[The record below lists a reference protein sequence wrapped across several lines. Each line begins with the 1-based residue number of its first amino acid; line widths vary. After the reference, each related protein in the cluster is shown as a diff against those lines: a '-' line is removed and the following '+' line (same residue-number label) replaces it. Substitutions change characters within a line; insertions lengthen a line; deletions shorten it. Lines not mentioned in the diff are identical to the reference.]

1 MSTEKPPRT
10 ARAPRSSGA
19 HDAHGDIL
27 AKDGGKLFVHMH
39 RQHGL
44 SHRHYVLKPWQVNLL
59 AALTSRVGI
68 LLLVVGFAS
77 WGWFAAQAGRTKLLE
92 LRLAQMESDSLRL
105 DTLRATLTEL
115 QARYDQVQKM
125 LSLAT
130 ANSPQQS
137 DSAATQ
143 AKRDSARTPA
153 GVGGR

>member
-1 MSTEKPPRT
+1 MSDAKPPR
-10 ARAPRSSGA
+10 ASGA

-27 AKDGGKLFVHMH
+27 SKDGGKLFVHMH

-44 SHRHYVLKPWQVNLL
+44 SHRHYVLKPWQVSLL
-59 AALTSRVGI
+59 AGLTSRVGI
-68 LLLVVGFAS
+68 LLLVVGIGS
-77 WGWFAAQAGRTKLLE
+77 WGWFASQAARAQLLE
-92 LRLAQMESDSLRL
+92 MRLAQMESDSLRL
-105 DTLRATLTEL
+105 DTLQATLTEL

-130 ANSPQQS
+130 ANSPQQPN
-137 DSAATQ
+137 SAANK